1 MHMYGVADNVDPDE
15 VTPSRAVLS
24 GSALYAET
32 YLPKYFDF
40 FQYCHRTADK
50 VEIWEYNV
58 ILKYFFLLFN
68 ENIDPLI
75 RTFYVRWS
83 NEGSQQML
91 LWRNIQNI
99 SELF

>member
-50 VEIWEYNV
+50 VEI
-58 ILKYFFLLFN
+58 
-68 ENIDPLI
+68 
-75 RTFYVRWS
+75 
-83 NEGSQQML
+83 
-91 LWRNIQNI
+91 
-99 SELF
+99 